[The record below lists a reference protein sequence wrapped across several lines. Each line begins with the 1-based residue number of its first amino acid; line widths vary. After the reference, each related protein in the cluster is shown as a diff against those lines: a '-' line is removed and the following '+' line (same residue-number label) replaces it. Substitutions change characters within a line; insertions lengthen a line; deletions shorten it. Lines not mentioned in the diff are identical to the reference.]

1 MNELENSPRDTESLD
16 DDKVVLREEDA
27 INTGT
32 INLTRLINISE
43 TISPIV
49 DCIGLEI
56 LKKCSQNSQY
66 EVRFVGKGEEGIYKA
81 FCLTLFQI
89 EMKENKF
96 YPHLNTLI
104 KEQFYRP

>member
-32 INLTRLINISE
+32 INLTQLINISE

-56 LKKCSQNSQY
+56 LKKCS
-66 EVRFVGKGEEGIYKA
+66 
-81 FCLTLFQI
+81 
-89 EMKENKF
+89 
-96 YPHLNTLI
+96 
-104 KEQFYRP
+104 

>member
-56 LKKCSQNSQY
+56 LKKCS
-66 EVRFVGKGEEGIYKA
+66 
-81 FCLTLFQI
+81 
-89 EMKENKF
+89 
-96 YPHLNTLI
+96 
-104 KEQFYRP
+104 